1 MASKQLEEIRAK
13 KGKDLSPKWD
23 GCESWDSDTFHKRFT
38 EAMTWYRLEHN
49 GRDLK
54 PQVVNWMRS
63 KDYSADDVKLFKDSK
78 DWRCNGT
85 MGAIA
90 ACLFKGMTAQRD
102 DFNGGRNTEDWLR
115 SEIARVLAEGKNDL
129 KIEDTVAESPAPKI
143 NIQDRMKEVSG
154 AMVEEID
161 QAIDSF
167 VNDPESF
174 DHKAF
179 KILNLLKGKQAKAA
193 HARIIKDFY
202 TPGHDEIAEALQ
214 GKCEQ
219 LKEAYGHFNKKQMKK
234 LQDFYLEIINAC
246 DMLMQE
252 QKVNRKPRA
261 KKSVSKDKLI
271 AKLKF
276 AKTHE
281 PLKLVSV
288 NPADII
294 GAKELWVFNYKT
306 RKLGKYVADEF
317 QELGIKGTTIT
328 GFNETASVQK
338 TLRKPEEQLK
348 EFKTQGKVALRKFLD
363 DIKSVDIKLNGRIN
377 EETILL
383 KVS

>member
-1 MASKQLEEIRAK
+1 MASKHLEEIRQK
-13 KGKDLSPKWD
+13 KGKDHSPKWD
-23 GCESWDSDTFHKRFT
+23 GCESWDSDLFHKRFT
-38 EAMTWYRLEHN
+38 EAMAWYRLEYN

-54 PQVVNWMRS
+54 PHVLHWMRI
-63 KDYSADDVKLFKDSK
+63 KDYPVDQIRLFKDSK

-90 ACLFKGMTAQRD
+90 ACLLKGMISQRN

-115 SEIARVLAEGKNDL
+115 SEIAKVLQDGKNDL
-129 KIEDTVAESPAPKI
+129 KSELLETTVSVPKI
-143 NIQDRMKEVSG
+143 NIQDRLREVSSI
-154 AMVEEID
+154 MVEEID
-161 QAIDSF
+161 QAVDSF
-167 VNDPESF
+167 VDDPESF

-202 TPGHDEIAEALQ
+202 SPCHIEITEALQ

-219 LKEAYGHFNKKQMKK
+219 LKEAYSHFNKKQMKK
-234 LQDFYLEIINAC
+234 LQDFYAEIITAC

-252 QKVNRKPRA
+252 QKINRKPRA

-271 AKLKF
+271 SKLKF

-281 PLKLVSV
+281 PLKLVSI
-288 NPADII
+288 NPSDII
-294 GAKELWVFNYKT
+294 GSKELWVFNYKT

-317 QELGIKGTTIT
+317 TELSIKGTSII
-328 GFNETASVQK
+328 GFNETNSIQK

-348 EFKTQGKVALRKFLD
+348 EFKSAGKVALRKFLE

-377 EETILL
+377 EDTLLL
-383 KVS
+383 KVQ

>member
-1 MASKQLEEIRAK
+1 MASKQLEEIRSK
-13 KGKDLSPKWD
+13 KGKNLSPKWD
-23 GCESWDSDTFHKRFT
+23 GSESWDTDTFHKRFT

-54 PQVVNWMRS
+54 PQVLHWMKF
-63 KDYSADDVKLFKDSK
+63 KDYSDDEIKLFKDSK

-90 ACLFKGMTAQRD
+90 ACLLKGMPSHRD
-102 DFNGGRNTEDWLR
+102 DFNGGRNTEDWLK
-115 SEIARVLAEGKNDL
+115 SEISKVLTDGKNDL
-129 KIEDTVAESPAPKI
+129 KIELIETEVSSPKI
-143 NIQDRMKEVSG
+143 NIQDRLKEVSG
-154 AMVEEID
+154 SMVEEID
-161 QAIDSF
+161 QAVDSF

-174 DHKAF
+174 DHKSF

-193 HARIIKDFY
+193 HARVIKDFY
-202 TPGHDEIAEALQ
+202 EPSYNEITEALQ

-219 LKEAYGHFNKKQMKK
+219 LKEAYSHLNKKQMKK
-234 LQDFYLEIINAC
+234 LQDFYAEIITAC

-261 KKSVSKDKLI
+261 KKSVSKDKLVS
-271 AKLKF
+271 KLKF

-281 PLKLVSV
+281 PLKLVSI
-288 NPADII
+288 NPTDII
-294 GAKELWVFNYKT
+294 GSKELWVFNYKT
-306 RKLGKYVADEF
+306 RKLGKYVAAEF
-317 QELGIKGTTIT
+317 QELGIKGTSII
-328 GFNETASVQK
+328 GFNESSSVQK
-338 TLRKPEEQLK
+338 TLRKPDDQLK
-348 EFKTQGKVALRKFLD
+348 EFKSAGKVALRKFLE